1 MTKQIKNSG
10 NGFRFSVKLDGFG
23 TFLSARTFA
32 SKADAHTA
40 MLAFTP
46 AFDAEGCLVT
56 DELYLVR
63 LAK

>member
-1 MTKQIKNSG
+1 MTKQIKNTGS
-10 NGFRFSVKLDGFG
+10 GFRFSVKLDGFG
-23 TFLSARTFA
+23 TFLSAKTFG
-32 SKADAHTA
+32 SKAEAHAA